1 MVNNMGEVT
10 LMGVG
15 GDSIQIL
22 IAIIVYVAVMIIIG
36 VVYYKRNKGADDYFL
51 GGRKLG
57 PLVCAMSAEA
67 SDMSGWL
74 LMGLPGVA
82 YAIGIGEAFW
92 TAVGLAAGTYLNW
105 LLVAKRLRSYSIVA
119 KDSITLPDFFSNR
132 FHDKNK
138 ILMIFSGLFIVVFFT
153 IYTATGFQAAGTLF
167 QSIFGLNETGYVWM
181 VIGSAVVIVLYTA
194 IGGFLAESV
203 TDLIQGI
210 MMFFSLV
217 IVLVV
222 GVIAVGGIS
231 DVGDKL
237 SGIGGFFN
245 VMGVQ
250 KDGAFA
256 SYSALDIISNLAW
269 GLGYFGMPH
278 VLLRFMAIRSGRELK
293 RSRRIATVWVV
304 ISLFAAVMIGVVGR
318 ALLGDSLLADKAQE
332 TVFIQ
337 MSVKLMPALIA
348 GVMMSGILAAT
359 MSTSDSQLLITSSAV
374 SNNFYKN
381 YIHKKAS
388 DKEIMWVGRGVVI
401 LVAVVAVLMVLDK
414 AETIFGLVKYAWGGF
429 GATFGPVIL
438 FSLFWKRMTLP
449 GALCG
454 MITGGATVI
463 IWKELLNPL
472 GGVFA
477 VYELLPA
484 FILASIVI
492 VAVSLLRPRSPR
504 RKSSTNT
511 KRRRTTS

>member
-1 MVNNMGEVT
+1 MGID
-10 LMGVG
+10 G
-15 GDSIQIL
+15 SQIQIV
-22 IAIIVYVAVMIIIG
+22 IAIAVYVALMIGIG
-36 VVYYKRNKGADDYFL
+36 IVYFKRNKGADDYFL
-51 GGRKLG
+51 GGRRLG
-57 PLVCAMSAEA
+57 PWVCAMSAEA

-92 TAVGLAAGTYLNW
+92 TAVGLALGTYLNW
-105 LLVAKRLRSYSIVA
+105 LLVARRLRNYTKVA

-132 FHDKNK
+132 FHDKHK
-138 ILMIFSGLFIVVFFT
+138 LLMIFSGLFIVVFFT

-167 QSIFGLNETGYVWM
+167 QSIFGLDEMGYVWC
-181 VIGSAVVIVLYTA
+181 VILSALVIVLYTA

-210 MMFFSLV
+210 MMFFALI

-222 GVIAVGGIS
+222 GIAVVGGF
-231 DVGDKL
+231 GQMGEKL

-256 SYSALDIISNLAW
+256 AYSALDIISNLAW

-278 VLLRFMAIRSGRELK
+278 VLLRFMAIRSSKELT

-318 ALLGDSLLADKAQE
+318 ALLGDSLLEGGMQE

-337 MSVKLMPALIA
+337 MAVKLMPALVA
-348 GVMMSGILAAT
+348 GIMLSGILAAT

-374 SNNFYKN
+374 ANNFYRS
-381 YIHKKAS
+381 YVRKKAS
-388 DKEIMWVGRGVVI
+388 EKEVMWVGRIVVI
-401 LVAVVAVLMVLDK
+401 IVAVVAVLMVLQK
-414 AETIFGLVKYAWGGF
+414 TTTIFGLVKYAWGGF
-429 GATFGPVIL
+429 GAAFGPVIL
-438 FSLFWKRMTLP
+438 FSLFWKRMNLP

-463 IWKELLNPL
+463 IWKELLNPM
-472 GGVFA
+472 GGIFS

-492 VAVSLLRPRSPR
+492 VVVSLI
-504 RKSSTNT
+504 T
-511 KRRRTTS
+511 KKPSAEIVAEFETAKTYQLD

>member
-1 MVNNMGEVT
+1 MGID
-10 LMGVG
+10 G
-15 GDSIQIL
+15 SQIQIV
-22 IAIIVYVAVMIIIG
+22 IAIVVYVALMIGIG
-36 VVYYKRNKGADDYFL
+36 IVYFKRNKGADDYFL

-57 PLVCAMSAEA
+57 PWVCAMSAEA

-92 TAVGLAAGTYLNW
+92 TAVGLALGTYLNW
-105 LLVAKRLRSYSIVA
+105 LLVARRLRNYTKVA

-132 FHDKNK
+132 FHDKHK
-138 ILMIFSGLFIVVFFT
+138 LLMIFSGLFIVVFFT

-167 QSIFGLNETGYVWM
+167 QSIFGLDEAGYVWC
-181 VIGSAVVIVLYTA
+181 VLLSALVIVLYTA

-210 MMFFSLV
+210 MMFFALV

-222 GVIAVGGIS
+222 GVIVVGGF
-231 DVGDKL
+231 GQMGENL
-237 SGIGGFFN
+237 SGMGGFFN

-256 SYSALDIISNLAW
+256 AYSALDIISNLAW

-278 VLLRFMAIRSGRELK
+278 VLLRFMAIRSSKELT

-318 ALLGDSLLADKAQE
+318 ALLGGSLLEGNMQE

-337 MSVKLMPALIA
+337 MAVKLMPAVVA
-348 GVMMSGILAAT
+348 GIMLSGILAAT

-374 SNNFYKN
+374 ANNFYRS
-381 YIHKKAS
+381 YVRKKAS
-388 DKEIMWVGRGVVI
+388 EKEVMWVGRIVVI
-401 LVAVVAVLMVLDK
+401 IVAVVAVLMVLQK
-414 AETIFGLVKYAWGGF
+414 TTTIFGLVKYAWGGF
-429 GATFGPVIL
+429 GAAFGPVIL
-438 FSLFWKRMTLP
+438 FSLFWKRMNLP

-463 IWKELLNPL
+463 IWKELLNPM
-472 GGVFA
+472 GGIFS

-492 VAVSLLRPRSPR
+492 VVVSLL
-504 RKSSTNT
+504 T
-511 KRRRTTS
+511 KKPSAEIVAEFETAKAYQLD

>member
-1 MVNNMGEVT
+1 
-10 LMGVG
+10 MGVDG
-15 GDSIQIL
+15 AQIQIL
-22 IAIIVYVAVMIIIG
+22 IAMIIYVAMMVIIGIVYF
-36 VVYYKRNKGADDYFL
+36 KRNKGADDYFL

-57 PLVCAMSAEA
+57 PWVCAMSAEA

-82 YAIGIGEAFW
+82 FAIGTGEAFW

-105 LLVAKRLRSYSIVA
+105 LLVARRLRNYTRVA

-138 ILMIFSGLFIVVFFT
+138 LLMIISGLFIVVFFT
-153 IYTATGFQAAGTLF
+153 IYTATGFKAAGTLF
-167 QSIFGLNETGYVWM
+167 QSIFGLDQTGYVWM
-181 VIGSAVVIVLYTA
+181 VILSAFVIVLYTA

-210 MMFFSLV
+210 MMFFALI

-222 GVIAVGGIS
+222 GVIAVGGFTQI
-231 DVGDKL
+231 GDNL
-237 SGIGGFFN
+237 SGMSGFFN

-256 SYSALDIISNLAW
+256 AYSALDIISNLAW

-278 VLLRFMAIRSGRELK
+278 VLLRFMAIRSSRELK

-304 ISLFAAVMIGVVGR
+304 ISLTAAVMIGVVGR
-318 ALLGDSLLADKAQE
+318 ALLGDALLENGMQE

-337 MSVKLMPALIA
+337 MAVKLMPALIA
-348 GVMMSGILAAT
+348 GIMLSGILAAT
-359 MSTSDSQLLITSSAV
+359 MSTSDSQLLVTSSAV
-374 SNNFYKN
+374 ANNFYRSFVR
-381 YIHKKAS
+381 KKAS
-388 DKEIMWVGRGVVI
+388 DKEVMWVGRIVVI
-401 LVAVVAVLMVLDK
+401 IVAIVAVFMALGNNT
-414 AETIFGLVKYAWGGF
+414 TIFGLVKYAWGGF
-429 GATFGPVIL
+429 GAAFGPVIL
-438 FSLFWKRMTLP
+438 FSLFWKRMNLP

-463 IWKELLNPL
+463 VWKELLNPM
-472 GGVFA
+472 GGVFS

-492 VAVSLLRPRSPR
+492 VVVSLL
-504 RKSSTNT
+504 T
-511 KRRRTTS
+511 KKPSDEIIAEYEAAKTYQLD